1 VAGVSLSLLAPS
13 FGLPPI
19 VGMACGT
26 LVGGSL
32 QLAVQLPL
40 LFRVGYRPVW
50 VFNLREEGLHQVLK
64 LMLPAL
70 VGLSASQINI
80 FINTFYA
87 ASCAEGSVSW
97 LNYAYR
103 LVHLPQGLF
112 GVALGVAT
120 LPLASRLAAQGDLGA
135 LRQTCRA
142 ALSLAMLVTIPAALG
157 LMVLAEPICAV
168 IFQHGRFTAFDTQQ
182 TAAALTCYSVG
193 LLAFA
198 AVKILVPVFYAL
210 GDTRLPVLGSFLT
223 VAANLV
229 IINLTLAPLQHRAI
243 ALSASLSMIF
253 NFLFLLALLRRKL
266 AGLGIGYLLANLA
279 RIVAASLIMALGVH
293 YAHPAFALW
302 LGTRLPGQI
311 LNLALTISLGLALY
325 GLAVFLFRVPELQ
338 EFLGHLK
345 QKFRRH

>member
-1 VAGVSLSLLAPS
+1 
-13 FGLPPI
+13 
-19 VGMACGT
+19 
-26 LVGGSL
+26 
-32 QLAVQLPL
+32 
-40 LFRVGYRPVW
+40 
-50 VFNLREEGLHQVLK
+50 
-64 LMLPAL
+64 
-70 VGLSASQINI
+70 
-80 FINTFYA
+80 
-87 ASCAEGSVSW
+87 
-97 LNYAYR
+97 
-103 LVHLPQGLF
+103 
-112 GVALGVAT
+112 
-120 LPLASRLAAQGDLGA
+120 
-135 LRQTCRA
+135 
-142 ALSLAMLVTIPAALG
+142 
-157 LMVLAEPICAV
+157 
-168 IFQHGRFTAFDTQQ
+168 
-182 TAAALTCYSVG
+182 
-193 LLAFA
+193 
-198 AVKILVPVFYAL
+198 
-210 GDTRLPVLGSFLT
+210 